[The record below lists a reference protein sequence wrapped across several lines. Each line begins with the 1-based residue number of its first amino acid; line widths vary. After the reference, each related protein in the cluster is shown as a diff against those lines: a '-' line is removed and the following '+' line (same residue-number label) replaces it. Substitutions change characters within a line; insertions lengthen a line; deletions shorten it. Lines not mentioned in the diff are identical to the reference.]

1 MRIDKK
7 SKFYKP
13 TPMKERI
20 ADFFK
25 SLLFWRGRKKGIIHT
40 MNIELDHIRAVF
52 FPKNFSE
59 KYRYLGT
66 YMPSKEES
74 AYFKALYPLVLAMDY
89 EAKPKWCPRWFLR
102 FLHLFG
108 SDNSI
113 VRVRNWTLH
122 NLEKK
127 LTKGI
132 LFVDWKTK
140 WSDYDLRISIHA
152 PEHLQNLADAI
163 EHKFYQEGRRKEL
176 IEKIK
181 ALDPETKIFDTTISS
196 LERKLESLEELQE
209 KEKK

>member
-1 MRIDKK
+1 MYSIKT
-7 SKFYKP
+7 SKFYRPVPFK
-13 TPMKERI
+13 KRAI
-20 ADFFK
+20 DFFK
-25 SLLFWRGRKKGIIHT
+25 GLIFWRGRKKGMIHT
-40 MNIELDHIRAVF
+40 MNIEWDHIRAVF

-66 YMPSKEES
+66 CISSNEKS

-89 EAKPKWCPRWFLR
+89 EAKQKWCPRWFLR

-113 VRVRNWTLH
+113 VRVRNFTLH

-140 WSDYDLRISIHA
+140 WTDYDLRISIHA
-152 PEHLQNLADAI
+152 PQHLQDLADAI
-163 EHKFYQEGRRKEL
+163 ENTFYKEGKRKEL
-176 IEKIK
+176 IEEIKKI
-181 ALDPETKIFDTTISS
+181 DPDINIFDVTISS
-196 LERKLESLEELQE
+196 LEKKLEELE
-209 KEKK
+209 EKKRKEK

>member
-1 MRIDKK
+1 MKHI
-7 SKFYKP
+7 FYKR
-13 TPMKERI
+13 TLSKEKI
-20 ADFFK
+20 VNFFK
-25 SLLFWRGRKKGIIHT
+25 GLIFWKGRKKGIIHT
-40 MNIELDHIRAVF
+40 MDIEWNYIRAVF

-66 YMPSKEES
+66 WISSNEES
-74 AYFKALYPLVLAMDY
+74 IYFKALYPLVLAMDY

-113 VRVRNWTLH
+113 VRVRNRTLY

-132 LFVDWKTK
+132 LFIDWKTK

-152 PEHLQNLADAI
+152 PNHLQNLADAI
-163 EHKFYQEGRRKEL
+163 ENNFYKEGKRKEL
-176 IEKIK
+176 IGEIK
-181 ALDPETKIFDTTISS
+181 KLAPDIHLYDTTISS
-196 LERKLESLEELQE
+196 LERKLEELEGL
-209 KEKK
+209 KGNNHG